1 MFRVLLKTYNRG
13 TFAPLSVSDIHL
25 RDTTHVR
32 LLTRLDQ
39 SGSCTFS
46 PCSTTS
52 DMNSPCGTVT
62 SLPSMV
68 KVMSACLGLVEAN
81 DRAAKVSAFP
91 FSALVDH
98 LTLRVGSDTSGY

>member
-1 MFRVLLKTYNRG
+1 
-13 TFAPLSVSDIHL
+13 
-25 RDTTHVR
+25 
-32 LLTRLDQ
+32 
-39 SGSCTFS
+39 
-46 PCSTTS
+46 
-52 DMNSPCGTVT
+52 
-62 SLPSMV
+62 MV